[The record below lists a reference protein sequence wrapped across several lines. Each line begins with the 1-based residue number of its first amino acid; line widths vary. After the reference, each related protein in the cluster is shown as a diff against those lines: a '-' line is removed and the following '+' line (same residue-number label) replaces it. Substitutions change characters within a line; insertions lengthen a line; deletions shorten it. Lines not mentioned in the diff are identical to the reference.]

1 MFSYRKLSART
12 RAIILFSLLGILAIL
27 IVTEPKGDV
36 FNFIRGFLNGLL
48 IVMFLGEVMI
58 YFMNKKK

>member
-12 RAIILFSLLGILAIL
+12 RTIILVTLLGILAIL
-27 IVTEPKGDV
+27 IVTEPRGDV
-36 FNFIRGFLNGLL
+36 FNFIKGFLNGIL
-48 IVMFLGEVMI
+48 IVMFLGEVML

>member
-27 IVTEPKGDV
+27 IVTEPEGDI
-36 FNFIRGFLNGLL
+36 FNFIRGFLNGIL
-48 IVMFLGEVMI
+48 IVLFLGEVML
-58 YFMNKKK
+58 YFMGRKK